1 MVSSENLVWMDLE
14 MTGLDPKENK
24 IIEIATI
31 ITDKNLEVIAEGQVY
46 SIHQSEEE
54 LAKMDDWNVK
64 THTESGLIERV
75 RSSVITD
82 RQSELEIL
90 DFIKKYVPERKSPLC
105 GNSIWQDRRF
115 LIEYMPT
122 LENYLHY
129 RNIDVSTIKELV
141 RLWKPELKY
150 IKQERHTALSDIRE
164 SIEELRFYRKQIL
177 KI

>member
-82 RQSELEIL
+82 RQCELEIL

-122 LENYLHY
+122 LEKYLHY